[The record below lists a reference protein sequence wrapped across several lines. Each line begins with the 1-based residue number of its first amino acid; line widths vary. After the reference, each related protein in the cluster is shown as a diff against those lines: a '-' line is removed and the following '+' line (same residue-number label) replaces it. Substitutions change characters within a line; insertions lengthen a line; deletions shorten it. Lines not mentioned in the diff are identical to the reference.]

1 MDEGY
6 IECAE
11 QTTLD
16 IIEIRLEAIRRK
28 VSNLNVVG
36 SGSCVICGKPARTAE
51 FKGETV
57 FTRFCS
63 DECRDEFDEK

>member
-1 MDEGY
+1 MDEKY

-16 IIEIRLEAIRRK
+16 IVERKLAVIREK
-28 VSNLNVVG
+28 NQNLNVVG
-36 SGSCVICGKPARTAE
+36 SGSCMICGRPARTAVL
-51 FKGETV
+51 KGETV

-63 DECRDEFDEK
+63 DDCRDEYK